1 MVKSNG
7 ALADSRVPPRRIGDL
22 CTLSCSRDKK
32 DPKWPISSQTIR
44 FLNVLGQLLESAK
57 EMRPAKLKM
66 MLKVL
71 AIQSC
76 NLMSA
81 QRDDSR
87 MSPQPSFF
95 MAVIN
100 RVEQS
105 QTAQRYRL
113 TLSFPPSHWQI
124 DGVTIKGDHDDERE
138 PL

>member
-1 MVKSNG
+1 MHLFRAVE
-7 ALADSRVPPRRIGDL
+7 I
-22 CTLSCSRDKK
+22 KK

-71 AIQSC
+71 AIESR
-76 NLMSA
+76 NSMPA

-113 TLSFPPSHWQI
+113 TLSYNPPPTHTHIGRSM
-124 DGVTIKGDHDDERE
+124 ELRLRE
-138 PL
+138 ITTTKENPCEFAAG